1 MDAEDSRIS
10 IHRCLWGHFSSQS
23 SHRQAAFTPH
33 RQPIL
38 QSLEGQVM
46 DMKRFAF
53 LLLLVLF
60 VSATAWAGVRLNL
73 DSGATSGST
82 GLIEVT
88 ETSIDGET
96 GSEASA
102 IFLGEGSMEVQ
113 TPSLSALLTVS
124 HESVYTLETVT
135 FDASGSQPGA
145 GEIILYEWDL
155 NGEGIF
161 DESSTESTIT
171 RTYTE
176 DGTVSVQVRITD
188 DLGKSVVSD
197 VLLLTIVNRQP
208 LARFSADF
216 EGSAEGSLVQFVDS
230 SHDDD
235 GVIASWMWDFG
246 DGFTSNESSP
256 SHTYNTSGVFR
267 ATLSVT
273 DNDGVLSETYGFE
286 ITVLNTAPQ
295 AEFTLDQPTVS
306 AGSPLILIDES
317 FDPSSNGE
325 IVHVAWDFGD
335 GVYQAGGPSSNNEYS
350 HAFAVSGTYVITLYV
365 IDNDGAM
372 ARTQMT
378 IQVL

>member
-1 MDAEDSRIS
+1 
-10 IHRCLWGHFSSQS
+10 
-23 SHRQAAFTPH
+23 
-33 RQPIL
+33 
-38 QSLEGQVM
+38 M

-53 LLLLVLF
+53 LVLLVLF

-73 DSGATSGST
+73 DSGDISGST
-82 GLIEVT
+82 SLLEAT
-88 ETSIDGET
+88 ETSIEGET
-96 GSEASA
+96 GSEAID

-161 DESSTESTIT
+161 DESSTESAIT

-176 DGTVSVQVRITD
+176 DGTVSVQVRITN
-188 DLGKSVVSD
+188 DLGGSVVSD
-197 VLLLTIVNRQP
+197 VLLLTIMNQQP

-216 EGSAEGSLVQFVDS
+216 ENSAEGSLVQFVDF

-256 SHTYNTSGVFR
+256 SHIYNTSGVFR

-273 DNDGVLSETYGFE
+273 DNDGALSETYGFE
-286 ITVLNTAPQ
+286 IAVLNTAPQ

-350 HAFAVSGTYVITLYV
+350 HTFAVSGTYVITLYV
-365 IDNDGAM
+365 IDDDGAM